1 MRFGFHLTAVLVGGA
16 VLLGAIAGLAG
27 CGTQAA
33 IAPTSAQS
41 ATTAM
46 LQASTTSTAPS
57 VATSDVLT
65 DGQTTTTIP
74 PAVNAPEPGT
84 YLRDEIPRPIVEGW
98 YRYDGD
104 GWFSGES
111 GDFFWRDG
119 HFVNS
124 DGSLMEI
131 PASLKQ
137 YLHERGVDAQPTAAV
152 THYDAPKLEA
162 TPRDGVTLTVT
173 ASQWTQDRVAA
184 TVVISNKSGSSF
196 SFANKDL
203 QLFMDG
209 TGLEETYPDMK
220 PLEVAPGTNEFR
232 TDVYF
237 IVSQFDPT
245 SSKFGY
251 TPSAAAQ

>member
-1 MRFGFHLTAVLVGGA
+1 M
-16 VLLGAIAGLAG
+16 AGLVA
-27 CGTQAA
+27 CGT
-33 IAPTSAQS
+33 SAD
-41 ATTAM
+41 
-46 LQASTTSTAPS
+46 PS
-57 VATSDVLT
+57 VATSVVLT
-65 DGQTTTTIP
+65 GGQTTTSIP

-84 YLRDEIPRPIVEGW
+84 YLRDEIPTPIVEGS

-104 GWFSGES
+104 GRFSGES

-152 THYDAPKLEA
+152 THYNALKLEA

-173 ASQWTQDRVAA
+173 AGQWTQDRVTA
-184 TVVISNKSGSSF
+184 TVVINNSSGSSF
-196 SFANKDL
+196 SFGNKDL
-203 QLFMDG
+203 QLSMNG
-209 TGLEETYPDMK
+209 TSLEQTDRDMK
-220 PLEVAPGTNEFR
+220 PLEVAPGTIEFR

-237 IVSQFDPT
+237 IVSQFDPA
-245 SSKFGY
+245 SSEFGY